1 MTSNLNQALEI
12 LKKYSC
18 VEPKTPDSDAEK
30 QQLSQAV
37 KLIANQA
44 DSINI
49 GICAANLREGFD
61 ALNSYLK
68 GLEYPVTF
76 EMSATQSKI
85 DPVYI
90 KFNGE
95 KMSHVVSEYSGGYRG
110 VLITVFAYTNEQI
123 MGTYGHLPLN
133 LFSSD

>member
-12 LKKYSC
+12 LKQYSC
-18 VEPKTPDSDAEK
+18 AEPKTPNSEAEK
-30 QQLSQAV
+30 QKLSEAV
-37 KLIANQA
+37 KLIAHQS

-49 GICAANLREGFD
+49 GVCASNLQEGFE
-61 ALNSYLK
+61 ALNTYLK
-68 GLEYPVTF
+68 GLDYPVTF
-76 EMSATQSKI
+76 EMSTTQSKI

-95 KMSHVVSEYSGGYRG
+95 KMSHIVSEYSGEYRG
-110 VLITVFAYTNEQI
+110 VLITVFAYSNEQI

-133 LFSSD
+133 LFSS